1 MESLAVAL
9 LIVILLVVLE
19 ILSSAKTA
27 ITKKSK
33 AELPPL
39 DIDPTQNELTMFKWR
54 KAEYLSSKEWR
65 LKRIQVKERDNY
77 SCQLCGATGDLHVH
91 HMSGYDQIPNEPI
104 DCLITLCNVCH
115 KAEHDKV
122 GYPKTYSDY
131 MKFNHQIKTK

>member
-1 MESLAVAL
+1 MESLIAAAC
-9 LIVILLVVLE
+9 ILLLLVGIE
-19 ILSSAKTA
+19 MLSTPKQT
-27 ITKKSK
+27 IDTK
-33 AELPPL
+33 ADLPPL
-39 DIDPTQNELTMFKWR
+39 DIDPTQNELTLFKWH

-77 SCQLCGATGDLHVH
+77 ACQLCGATGDLHVH

-115 KAEHDKV
+115 KSEHDKI

-131 MKFNHQIKTK
+131 IKFNHPIKTK